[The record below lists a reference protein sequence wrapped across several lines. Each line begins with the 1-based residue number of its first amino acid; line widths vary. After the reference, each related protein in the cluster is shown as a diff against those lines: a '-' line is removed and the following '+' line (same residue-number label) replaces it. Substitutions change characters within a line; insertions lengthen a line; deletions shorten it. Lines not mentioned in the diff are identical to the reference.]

1 MGYTYII
8 GVSKMKHKSK
18 EFKKLSRSLKIREFQ
33 KSKLP
38 DFVRSDSWKVKRLED
53 SGWRK
58 PKGLDNKMRIERKG
72 WPPRVKIGYRKIKEA
87 RYLHPSGLREVLV
100 HNSKELSELDPNIHI
115 VRIASSVGKKKR
127 IEIIEKAKELGLR
140 IANSII

>member
-1 MGYTYII
+1 MAYTYII
-8 GVSKMKHKSK
+8 EVSEMKRISK
-18 EFKKLSRSLKIREFQ
+18 GTERPKRALKIREAQ
-33 KSKLP
+33 KKKMP

-87 RYLHPSGLREVLV
+87 RYLHPSGLEEVLV
-100 HNSKELSELDPNIHI
+100 HNVKELNGLDPKVHI

-127 IEIIEKAKELGLR
+127 AEIIEKAREMGIKV
-140 IANSII
+140 ANPII